1 MTEPNIQAIRLDER
15 LIHGQG
21 RLWISN
27 LGVNLV
33 IVAND
38 EVSQSS
44 IQQTLMKSLT
54 PESVGI
60 RFFSIE
66 ETCDKIF
73 KASPRQSIFIIVKTA
88 KDVLRLAEGGV
99 PITKLNVGNIH
110 FKEGKTKLT
119 NFISVDKD
127 DLDSLYQ
134 LQNKYNVDFNTRT
147 TPLGN
152 DVGSDYDLNKYVK
165 EHGGN

>member
-1 MTEPNIQAIRLDER
+1 MTEPNIKAIRLDER

-38 EVSQSS
+38 EVATSK
-44 IQQTLMKSLT
+44 IQQTLMKSLM
-54 PESVGI
+54 PDSIGV
-60 RFFSIE
+60 RFFSIQ
-66 ETCDKIF
+66 ETIDKIF

-88 KDVLRLAEGGV
+88 TDVLRLAEGGV
-99 PITKLNVGNIH
+99 PMKEVNVGNIH

-119 NFISVDKD
+119 NFISVDAEDISALKK
-127 DLDSLYQ
+127 
-134 LQNKYNVDFNTRT
+134 LQSDYGVDFNTRT
-147 TPLGN
+147 TPIGN
-152 DVGSDYDLNKYVK
+152 EVGSDYDLNGYLR
-165 EHGGN
+165 EH